1 MKFGIGIFPTD
12 QSAGPA
18 EVARLAEDL
27 GFESFWVS
35 EHSHI
40 PVASEF
46 PMGGQ
51 VPRDYCAM
59 LDPFVALAAAAT
71 ATTRIRLGTAICL
84 VTQHDPI
91 NCAKAIASLDL
102 LSGGRIEFGIG
113 AGWNELE
120 MRNHGT
126 DPATR
131 FRLMRERVEAM
142 QALWTQETAE
152 YHGRLVEIE
161 ASWQWPKPV
170 QQPHPPVLVGGA
182 GPNVIKRVLT
192 YGDGWMPSVT
202 PEPVPAMAGRV
213 TPLPD
218 LERLV
223 PEMRAQA
230 EAAGRP
236 RPAVVVTGLPLED
249 SAFERLAALDV
260 EHWVLRVPPKSME
273 EVRPVMTQYAE
284 RVRALG
290 GDLAGAG

>member
-1 MKFGIGIFPTD
+1 MKFGIGIFATD
-12 QSAGPA
+12 QSARPD
-18 EVARLAEDL
+18 EVARHAEAL

-46 PMGGQ
+46 PMGGP
-51 VPRDYCAM
+51 VPREYCAM

-91 NCAKAIASLDL
+91 NCAKAVASLDL
-102 LSGGRIEFGIG
+102 LSEGRVEFGIG
-113 AGWNELE
+113 AGWNEVE

-142 QALWTQETAE
+142 QTFWTHETAE
-152 YHGRLVEIE
+152 YHGRLVDIE

-170 QQPHPPVLVGGA
+170 QQPHPPILIGGA
-182 GPNVIKRVLT
+182 GPKVLERVVD

-218 LERLV
+218 LMRLV
-223 PEMRAQA
+223 PELRQRA

-236 RPAVVVTGLPLED
+236 RPAVVVTGLPLD
-249 SAFERLAALDV
+249 AAAFEQLATLDV
-260 EHWVLRVPPKSME
+260 ERWVLRVPPKPMA
-273 EVRPVMTQYAE
+273 EVRPVLEQYAE
-284 RVRALG
+284 QVRALG
-290 GDLAGAG
+290 GDLGGV